1 MKKYFFLFLLLI
13 VVGCQQRYFTSSE
26 KYDSNRRIAYIILIN
41 GNQAN
46 ESTYEKT
53 SKIFEEL
60 QWNSVYPFFTP
71 TFFEEKKHEQ
81 FQRGDTTLFEQ
92 MTVSRHADY
101 IVLASIKYRQV
112 NNETSSNKQ
121 TEVSSVMTINIID
134 VKTGKTLTKL
144 RYNESGVHSE
154 PEQAVKIA
162 LDNLWTTLRK
172 RLNNHILPGQLEKN

>member
-1 MKKYFFLFLLLI
+1 MKRYFFLFLLFI
-13 VVGCQQRYFTSSE
+13 VIGCQQSYFTNSDNFKSS
-26 KYDSNRRIAYIILIN
+26 RRIAYIVLIN
-41 GNQAN
+41 GNTAD
-46 ESTYEKT
+46 EISYEKM

-92 MTVSRHADY
+92 MKVSKHADY
-101 IVLASIKYRQV
+101 IALASIKYRKL

-121 TEVSSVMTINIID
+121 TEVSSVMTINMID

-144 RYNESGVHSE
+144 RYNESGMHSD

-162 LDNLWTTLRK
+162 LDNLWTTVRK
-172 RLNNHILPGQLEKN
+172 RLNNLILPGQLEKN